1 MVARPGR
8 HDASARRTPEESR
21 GGTAKFEFLAGGQAV
36 NPTVDAFDTFRFTIL
51 GSAEVGTEHS
61 PKLVIA
67 GQASAD
73 LDASSATASTA
84 NGGSVACLVIV
95 LVALSAGCQD
105 GPRAPALANET
116 VYQND
121 AVGIAYVTT
130 EGWTLF
136 AKTTLPPGPLNRPIR
151 LTAYGRSAEKFHA
164 EFELYAIDVPPGTD
178 LPDYLTAHKIGP
190 DVWTAIGKPSALT
203 VRGVP
208 ATRFAFAGVKADAKK
223 RRDIVSFPRGDRQF
237 LIAFTHHEDDVQ
249 ARDQAQK
256 AIDSVT
262 WK

>member
-1 MVARPGR
+1 M
-8 HDASARRTPEESR
+8 RRQHR
-21 GGTAKFEFLAGGQAV
+21 RIAFLV
-36 NPTVDAFDTFRFTIL
+36 V
-51 GSAEVGTEHS
+51 
-61 PKLVIA
+61 
-67 GQASAD
+67 
-73 LDASSATASTA
+73 
-84 NGGSVACLVIV
+84 V
-95 LVALSAGCQD
+95 LVALAAGCQD

-121 AVGIAYVTT
+121 AVGITFVTP

-136 AKTTLPPGPLNRPIR
+136 AKTTLPPGELNRSIR

-164 EFELYAIDVPPGTD
+164 EFELYAVDVPPGSN
-178 LPDYLTAHKIGP
+178 LLDYLAAHKIGP
-190 DVWTAIGKPSALT
+190 DVWTPVGKPSALT

-208 ATRFAFAGVKADAKK
+208 ATRYAFAGVKADAKK
-223 RRDIVSFPRGDRQF
+223 RRVVVAFTRGDRQF
-237 LIAFTHHEDDVQ
+237 LIAFTHHDDDSV